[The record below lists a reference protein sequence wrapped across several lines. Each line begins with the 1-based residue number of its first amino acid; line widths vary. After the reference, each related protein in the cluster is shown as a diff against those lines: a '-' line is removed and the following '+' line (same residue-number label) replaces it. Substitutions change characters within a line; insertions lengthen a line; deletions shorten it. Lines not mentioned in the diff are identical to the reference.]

1 MSFYFYNLATW
12 MCLIP
17 YFIPILLI
25 RSEKKINLQ
34 YKSQKEKAAAGRSFS
49 HVRQA

>member
-1 MSFYFYNLATW
+1 

-25 RSEKKINLQ
+25 RSEKKLIYNIRARRKKQ
-34 YKSQKEKAAAGRSFS
+34 QQEEAS
-49 HVRQA
+49 VM